1 MTAAAMLEVSLMA
14 EIGDAIRH
22 QLHALADRPDP
33 DTAANIAANL
43 NGARLAVLRLRE
55 SLMKETHDAGAG

>member
-1 MTAAAMLEVSLMA
+1 MT

-33 DTAANIAANL
+33 ATAANIAD
-43 NGARLAVLRLRE
+43 RRAVLRLRE
-55 SLMKETHDAGAG
+55 ALMLEASDAGD